1 MSKKPVIEFRDFSF
15 KYKSQNEYTLHNI
28 NLTIYEGEKVLL
40 LGPSGCGKSTL
51 ANCIN
56 GLIPFSFKGESKGS
70 CKVAGQEVNK
80 ASIFQISEH
89 VGTVLQ
95 DSDAQF
101 VGLSAGEDIAF
112 SLENECMPRIEMLPK
127 VEQAA
132 DIVDMVDFLGHVPF
146 DLSGGQKQKVALAG
160 VLHNKDGKVLLFD
173 EPLAALDPKMGNT
186 AVDLIDR
193 IQKDQNKTVLI
204 IEHRLEDVLYRPVDR
219 IVLMHE
225 GSILMDTTPDE
236 LLRSDAL
243 FENGIR
249 EPLYI
254 TALKHAGCT
263 FSDQEHLSVIDELDL
278 EKFAPLLKKEMEK
291 PTCAIEQHLGDVLIE
306 ANHVSFSYDGVHNVL
321 DDVSFKIR
329 QKEKIALV
337 GKNGAGKSTMAK
349 VLCGILRPVSGEVLF
364 NGDNY
369 VEYSIKELGSKIGY
383 VMQNPNQ
390 MIVKDMIYDEVAL
403 ALQLN
408 GYDEGQIRDRVFE
421 TLKMCDLYPMRNWP
435 VEALSYGQKKR
446 VTIASIMALR
456 PSIMIL
462 DEPTAG
468 QDYKRYTEIMDF
480 LDELNTDF
488 GVTILFITHDMH
500 LAIEYT
506 DRAIVFS
513 DSKLIGD
520 DSVFSVLS
528 DPDIIERANLKQ
540 TSLYNLAKAANIPP
554 KEFIRHF
561 IEVERKERKDGQEA
575 TY

>member
-540 TSLYNLAKAANIPP
+540 TSLYSLAKAANIPP

>member
-186 AVDLIDR
+186 AVELIDR

-278 EKFAPLLKKEMEK
+278 DKFAPLLKKEMEK
-291 PTCAIEQHLGDVLIE
+291 PTCAIEPDLGDVLIE
-306 ANHVSFSYDGVHNVL
+306 AKHVSFSYDGVHNVL

-364 NGDNY
+364 NGENY

-390 MIVKDMIYDEVAL
+390 MVVKDMIYDEVAL

-408 GYDEGQIRDRVFE
+408 GYDEGQIRDRVFD

-480 LDELNTDF
+480 LDELNREF
-488 GVTILFITHDMH
+488 GITILFITHDMH

-540 TSLYNLAKAANIPP
+540 TSLYSLAKAANIPP

-575 TY
+575 TH